1 MHCIQYD
8 GQPDRQREGREMN
21 GDSDASAA
29 GDKGDNKEESRE
41 QIRFILKNDD
51 CNSDTIYGYQS
62 TK

>member
-1 MHCIQYD
+1 
-8 GQPDRQREGREMN
+8 MN

-29 GDKGDNKEESRE
+29 GDKEDNKKESRE

-51 CNSDTIYGYQS
+51 RNSDTIYGYQS

>member
-1 MHCIQYD
+1 
-8 GQPDRQREGREMN
+8 MN

-51 CNSDTIYGYQS
+51 CNRDTIYGYQS
-62 TK
+62 IK

>member
-1 MHCIQYD
+1 
-8 GQPDRQREGREMN
+8 MN